1 MIGDGFGRVS
11 LVFRRLC
18 HESPSMKRRTP
29 QTVGRAGKHRHH
41 LPFAQRARFAGSRP
55 KLRFSAA
62 VSARAPC
69 ARAIRSNS
77 SAVKSSGLRARI
89 VTTFGFDFARSVRE
103 IEGDAGRVIFLE
115 VAQGMAKDFST
126 S

>member
-1 MIGDGFGRVS
+1 MPRVP
-11 LVFRRLC
+11 LNEKGTL
-18 HESPSMKRRTP
+18 
-29 QTVGRAGKHRHH
+29 QAVGRARKHRRR
-41 LPFAQRARFAGSRP
+41 LPFTQRARFAGSRP

-62 VSARAPC
+62 VNARAPC
-69 ARAIRSNS
+69 SCAIRSNS

-103 IEGDAGRVIFLE
+103 IEGDAGRVIFWE